1 MTDVPLPPPGST
13 VVVGMSGG
21 VDSSLVAL
29 FMAERGCRVIG
40 ATMRVYDGSGR
51 FPPGTGNGCYGPLK
65 APDEAACAALC
76 ARIGA
81 DYQVVDVSGRYNQEI
96 LSDFIDEYRRGRTP
110 NPCLRCN
117 PILKF
122 GLLPRTLRARGL
134 RFDYY
139 VTGHYV
145 RLIAAEGDP
154 QRHLY
159 LAPGLDPSKDQS
171 YFLQRLS
178 QEALAICRFPLGGM
192 TKAQVRDLAREKEL
206 ASADRK
212 DSQDFIAPE
221 DYDILFADPVVPP
234 GPIVSRSGAV
244 LGTHRGL
251 NRYTVGQRRG
261 LGVSVGTDPLYVLA
275 LDAER
280 NRVVVGAE
288 QELYSPSLEAAEAVW
303 APGYGD
309 AAFRAWVKIRLASP
323 PAPALVTPLAEGRV
337 RVEFDQAQRAVAPG
351 QSAAFYV
358 ALPGREGKAPD
369 GKAPAGEGAAGRR
382 VLTNSLLAGGAVI
395 DRAVG

>member
-1 MTDVPLPPPGST
+1 
-13 VVVGMSGG
+13 
-21 VDSSLVAL
+21 
-29 FMAERGCRVIG
+29 
-40 ATMRVYDGSGR
+40 
-51 FPPGTGNGCYGPLK
+51 
-65 APDEAACAALC
+65 
-76 ARIGA
+76 
-81 DYQVVDVSGRYNQEI
+81 VVDVSGRYNQEI

-117 PILKF
+117 PLLKF
-122 GLLPRTLRARGL
+122 GLLPRTLREQGL
-134 RFDYY
+134 GFDYF
-139 VTGHYV
+139 VTGHYA
-145 RLIAAEGDP
+145 RLLAEQGDP
-154 QRHLY
+154 GRPVY
-159 LAPGLDPSKDQS
+159 LAPGRDAAKDQS

-178 QEALAICRFPLGGM
+178 PETLAFSRFPLGGM
-192 TKAQVRDLAREKEL
+192 TKAEVRALAREKGL
-206 ASADRK
+206 VSADQK
-212 DSQDFIAPE
+212 DSQDFIAPG

-288 QELYSPSLEAAEAVW
+288 QELYSPALEAAEAVW

-309 AAFRAWVKIRLASP
+309 TAFRGWVKIRLASP
-323 PAPALVTPLAEGRV
+323 PAPALVTPLAGGRV
-337 RVEFDQAQRAVAPG
+337 RVDFDQAQRAVAPG

-358 ALPGREGKAPD
+358 PLPGAAGEAPD
-369 GKAPAGEGAAGRR
+369 GALPSLPTAPGRR
-382 VLTNSLLAGGAVI
+382 VPADSLLAGGAII
-395 DRAVG
+395 DRALR